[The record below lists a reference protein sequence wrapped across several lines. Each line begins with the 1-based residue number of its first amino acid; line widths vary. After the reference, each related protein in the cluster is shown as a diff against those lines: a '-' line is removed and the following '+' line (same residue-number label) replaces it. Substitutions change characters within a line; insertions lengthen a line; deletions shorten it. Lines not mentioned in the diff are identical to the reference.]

1 MQFVFLNSKEFKNM
15 ATIQKRDKKTGGSS
29 YLIRVSL
36 GYDNQKKQI
45 IKSTTYNADEGMTEK
60 QAIKEAHRQA
70 VLFEDKCKAENLSN
84 RRVKFQVLADEW
96 LQLIEQ
102 SQEMKPSTIVRL
114 KGLKERTYNAI
125 GNVYVDKLTYRQIQS
140 FILTL
145 SKDGV
150 NQKSGKGLSQKTQK
164 HYLTFI
170 SDVMRYALK
179 CGLISVNPCK
189 DITTVKTETKEK
201 EIYSLEELRVLLS
214 KISEKANTEYKVFFN
229 LLAYCGLRRGEALGI
244 EYKDID
250 FDNGVLSIV
259 RTSNYN
265 KDTGVYTSTP
275 KTKSSNRCLKL
286 QSNIIDLIRQL
297 KEEQRKQADKIG
309 DLWVDNDRLFIT
321 WCGEPMHP
329 NTPYTWLER
338 FCKSEDI
345 AFKGLHSF
353 RHSVATQI
361 ITNGVDIKT
370 VSSFLG
376 HSQTSTTL
384 NIYAHAVQKS
394 NAKALELMANLLE
407 DNQE

>member
-1 MQFVFLNSKEFKNM
+1 M
-15 ATIQKRDKKTGGSS
+15 ATIQKRKNKSGELSF
-29 YLIRVSL
+29 LIRVSL
-36 GYDNQKKQI
+36 GYDNQNKQI
-45 IKSTTYNADEGMTEK
+45 IKSMTYRPDKELTEK
-60 QAIKEAHRQA
+60 QALKEAHRQA

-214 KISEKANTEYKVFFN
+214 KISEKANIEYKVFFN

-286 QSNIIDLIRQL
+286 QPTIIDLIMQL
-297 KEEQRKQADKIG
+297 KKEQLKQANKIG
-309 DLWVDNDRLFIT
+309 DLWVDNDRLFVT

-353 RHSVATQI
+353 RHSVATQT

-407 DNQE
+407 DNKK